1 MDFSQHRT
9 AHLLN
14 IFQRFARIS
23 AKIRAG
29 YANCGICHPIAPL
42 PQHPR
47 ADKRKH
53 MSTGHITIDLDAII
67 ANWRA
72 LDKLTTAETGAVV
85 KADGYG
91 LGAGRVAKALAKAGA
106 RRFFVA
112 VAEEGAAIRQAL
124 GSGPQISV
132 FAGHMR
138 GDTDM
143 IGDLDL
149 TPMLNSID
157 QISRHFEAL
166 PGKPFG
172 IQLDTGMNRLG
183 MEWDEWGAIAEIALA
198 QHPTLVM
205 SHLACADEPD
215 HPMNAYQLDVF
226 HQMTD
231 GISTPRSLAATGG
244 ILLGKD
250 YHFDVT
256 RPGIG
261 LYGGAPFAAARHVVQ
276 MDLPV
281 VQIRNL
287 DAGEVVGY
295 ANAWQAQR
303 PSRIATVAAGYADG
317 LLRAMSDKA
326 TLYFGDEP
334 CPLIGRVSMDLIT
347 ADVTDLSQ
355 DPHALTLLG
364 PQQSVDQ
371 LARSAGTLGYEIL
384 TSLGARY
391 SRRTRGG

>member
-1 MDFSQHRT
+1 
-9 AHLLN
+9 
-14 IFQRFARIS
+14 
-23 AKIRAG
+23 
-29 YANCGICHPIAPL
+29 
-42 PQHPR
+42 
-47 ADKRKH
+47 

-72 LDKLTTAETGAVV
+72 LDKMSKSETAAVV

-106 RRFFVA
+106 RKFFVA
-112 VAEEGAAIRQAL
+112 VAEEGAILRQAL
-124 GSGPQISV
+124 GEGPQINILS
-132 FAGHMR
+132 GHMS

-166 PGKPFG
+166 PGHAFG

-215 HPMNAYQLDVF
+215 HPMNAFQLDVF

-231 GISTPRSLAATGG
+231 GISVPRSLAATGG

-250 YHFDVT
+250 YHLDMT

-261 LYGGAPFAAARHVVQ
+261 LFGGLPFENARHVVQ

-281 VQIRNL
+281 IQIRNL
-287 DAGEVVGY
+287 NAGEVVGY
-295 ANAWQAQR
+295 GNAWQAER
-303 PSRIATVAAGYADG
+303 PSRIATISAGYADG
-317 LLRAMSDKA
+317 LLRSMSDKA
-326 TLYFGDEP
+326 TLYYGDEP
-334 CPLIGRVSMDLIT
+334 CPLVGRVSMDLLT
-347 ADVTDLSQ
+347 VDVTDLSE
-355 DPHALTLLG
+355 DPHALTILG
-364 PQQSVDQ
+364 TQQTVDQ
-371 LARSAGTLGYEIL
+371 LARVAGTIGYEIL
-384 TSLGARY
+384 TSLGNRY
-391 SRRTRGG
+391 TRRSKGG

>member
-1 MDFSQHRT
+1 
-9 AHLLN
+9 
-14 IFQRFARIS
+14 
-23 AKIRAG
+23 
-29 YANCGICHPIAPL
+29 
-42 PQHPR
+42 
-47 ADKRKH
+47 

-72 LDKLTTAETGAVV
+72 LDKMSKSETAAVV

-106 RRFFVA
+106 RKFFVA
-112 VAEEGAAIRQAL
+112 VAEEGAILRQAL
-124 GSGPQISV
+124 GEGPQINILS
-132 FAGHMR
+132 GHMS

-166 PGKPFG
+166 PGHAFG

-215 HPMNAYQLDVF
+215 HPMNAFQLDVF

-231 GISTPRSLAATGG
+231 GISVPRSLAATGG

-250 YHFDVT
+250 YHFDMT

-261 LYGGAPFAAARHVVQ
+261 LFGGLPFQDARHVVQ

-281 VQIRNL
+281 IQIRNL
-287 DAGEVVGY
+287 NAGEVVGY
-295 ANAWQAQR
+295 GNAWQAER
-303 PSRIATVAAGYADG
+303 PSRIATISAGYADG
-317 LLRAMSDKA
+317 LLRSMSDKA
-326 TLYFGDEP
+326 TLYYGDEP
-334 CPLIGRVSMDLIT
+334 CPLVGRVSMDLLT
-347 ADVTDLSQ
+347 VDVTDLSE
-355 DPHALTLLG
+355 DPHALTILG
-364 PQQSVDQ
+364 TQQTVDQ
-371 LARSAGTLGYEIL
+371 LARVAGTIGYEIL
-384 TSLGARY
+384 TSLGNRY
-391 SRRTRGG
+391 TRRSKGG